1 MKTLLARPGQSLEL
15 PERLK
20 IFAEAPTLNEDPQIN
35 LAWSFGGSRPYLKL
49 EKSYARDAHCFLTEK
64 MGGDL
69 RRRRL
74 QNA

>member
-20 IFAEAPTLNEDPQIN
+20 IFAEAPSLNEAPQIN

-49 EKSYARDAHCFLTEK
+49 EKSYARDARYFLTEK